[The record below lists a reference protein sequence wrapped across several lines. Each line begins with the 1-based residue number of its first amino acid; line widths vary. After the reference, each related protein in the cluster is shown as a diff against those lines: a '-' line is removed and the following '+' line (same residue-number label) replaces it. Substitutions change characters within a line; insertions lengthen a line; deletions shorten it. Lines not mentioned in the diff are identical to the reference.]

1 MEWQLLLVMMA
12 MMIVGAAPAFIAP
25 ERPVVPT
32 QQCSWIGDLWTE
44 VIEFSTYGPGERK
57 LLKERRR
64 VGAALLEEEEE
75 ELSLESFQQAKN
87 KEGTSNDESGNPGME
102 DLLLEA
108 FRAGVAATS
117 EAPSSPTDL
126 LDGYALRDLLISRWG
141 APLDVDFQR
150 QPRVV
155 YCTVLP
161 VAFGSRKCQ
170 HESEISY
177 LMHLQG
183 VIEILQKYNN
193 LDSFVNFLLTTDK
206 TPRVGTDSLPFRL
219 QLSDEQLNKILQRD
233 K

>member
-1 MEWQLLLVMMA
+1 MI
-12 MMIVGAAPAFIAP
+12 IVGAAPAFIAP
-25 ERPVVPT
+25 IRPVVPT
-32 QQCSWIGDLWTE
+32 RQCNWIGDLWTE

-64 VGAALLEEEEE
+64 VRALEEEEE
-75 ELSLESFQQAKN
+75 EVSVESFQRAKN
-87 KEGTSNDESGNPGME
+87 KERTIIAENGSPVVE
-102 DLLLEA
+102 DLSLEA
-108 FRAGVAATS
+108 FRAAVALD
-117 EAPSSPTDL
+117 APSPT

-150 QPRVV
+150 QPRAV

-161 VAFGSRKCQ
+161 VAFGSRKCR

-183 VIEILQKYNN
+183 VIGILQKYNN

-206 TPRVGTDSLPFRL
+206 IPRVGTDSLPFRL
-219 QLSDEQLNKILQRD
+219 LLSDEQLNKILQAD

>member
-1 MEWQLLLVMMA
+1 MRGQLLLVGTV
-12 MMIVGAAPAFIAP
+12 MIIIGAAQAFIAP
-25 ERPVVPT
+25 KRPVVST
-32 QQCSWIGDLWTE
+32 RQYNWIADLWTE

-64 VGAALLEEEEE
+64 VRALEKEQVSVE
-75 ELSLESFQQAKN
+75 SSSFQKAKN
-87 KEGTSNDESGNPGME
+87 KEGTMNDENGSLAME
-102 DLLLEA
+102 DFSLES
-108 FRAGVAATS
+108 FRAAVAAL
-117 EAPSSPTDL
+117 EAPSPTA

-150 QPRVV
+150 QPRAV

-161 VAFGSRKCQ
+161 VAFGSRKCR

-183 VIEILQKYNN
+183 VIGILQKYNN

-219 QLSDEQLNKILQRD
+219 LLNDEQLDKILLGD

>member
-1 MEWQLLLVMMA
+1 MLLVVGTGMI
-12 MMIVGAAPAFIAP
+12 IVGADTNTQAFIAP
-25 ERPVVPT
+25 KHPVVPT
-32 QQCSWIGDLWTE
+32 RQCNNWIGDLWTE

-64 VGAALLEEEEE
+64 VRSALEEEEDV
-75 ELSLESFQQAKN
+75 SVESFQQAKKN
-87 KEGTSNDESGNPGME
+87 KEGTINDENGISPGME
-102 DLLLEA
+102 DLSLEA
-108 FRAGVAATS
+108 FRAAVATS
-117 EAPSSPTDL
+117 DAPSPTD

-150 QPRVV
+150 QPRAV

-161 VAFGSRKCQ
+161 VAFGSRKCR

-183 VIEILQKYNN
+183 VIGILQKYNN

-206 TPRVGTDSLPFRL
+206 IPRVGTDSLPFRL
-219 QLSDEQLNKILQRD
+219 LLSDEQLNKILQAD